1 MAGYAD
7 WNAFTTYNI
16 NDIVNYQGFLYVALQ
31 ISLNRVPPANTT
43 FWSSTTPSGGVA
55 SLNAQTGPVLLTS
68 STITIT
74 NPVPGTVNIESG
86 ALPTVVDSLN
96 SQTGTVSLV
105 SGGGT
110 VVITNP
116 TPGQINLESIT
127 DGVQSITAGT
137 GISSTGGTTPTI
149 ANTGVLSVGAGS
161 GISSTGGQNP
171 TIANTGVLS
180 VAVSS
185 GLSSTGGQNPTLTNT
200 GVLSL
205 TAGNNIQISS
215 PTGNIILAA
224 KTPIPMSFS
233 IGASTGFGI
242 PGGSAAI
249 GSFPLNTLTTFG
261 NLLTGTGAFVGVNTG
276 FIMIDL
282 NAYSLSMVS
291 GQPGNLQVYVSRV
304 GDSIFS
310 LPPSQTIAPSYPI
323 ASTGEVNFSIG
334 YVILDLSQ
342 FRTAYGTDPN
352 NANLKIS
359 ILNLNNN
366 TVYPA
371 GNAENS
377 IAWFYPDTIV

>member
-96 SQTGTVSLV
+96 SQTGTVSLTS
-105 SGGGT
+105 SGST

-116 TPGQINLESIT
+116 APGQINLESIT

-149 ANTGVLSVGAGS
+149 ANTGVLSVAAGS
-161 GISSTGGQNP
+161 GVSSTGGQNP

-200 GVLSL
+200 GVLGINSQTGSVSLTSTGGTIAITPAGGNVNLETVGAPIAPSIVFTDTLVMSSAGGIAASPTAYTAPATGVYQFIFRTFIANSSTGAGPFTTVSWNPSLTGGTLGTTVGEGFTVSILRSGLNIVNCSSCGSRTVGNLFYGSTQYTFTDTLSL
-205 TAGNNIQISS
+205 TAGNVVRLQTQVQNNGSLS
-215 PTGNIILAA
+215 WGYAATTLNIIR
-224 KTPIPMSFS
+224 
-233 IGASTGFGI
+233 
-242 PGGSAAI
+242 
-249 GSFPLNTLTTFG
+249 
-261 NLLTGTGAFVGVNTG
+261 
-276 FIMIDL
+276 
-282 NAYSLSMVS
+282 LS
-291 GQPGNLQVYVSRV
+291 
-304 GDSIFS
+304 
-310 LPPSQTIAPSYPI
+310 
-323 ASTGEVNFSIG
+323 
-334 YVILDLSQ
+334 
-342 FRTAYGTDPN
+342 
-352 NANLKIS
+352 
-359 ILNLNNN
+359 
-366 TVYPA
+366 
-371 GNAENS
+371 
-377 IAWFYPDTIV
+377 